1 VKINGINI
9 AESLSTALIASAITL
24 LFLATPALGTDVPN
38 SKDNPIV
45 SRFAGSAIVGYQQSA
60 FDEVQLPIGPLR
72 NAVFDKTY
80 PSKGKVTRIAYAAP
94 DGKTSAE
101 VLANFQNALQGH
113 GFKLLYTCA
122 SGSDGCGGFNFSQKY
137 AEGILSGD
145 PSHYNAMIGV
155 LYSTNDDVRYLLAE
169 LQRGTAKV
177 DVGLMVAKNN
187 DNPAGV
193 LLQIVESGDMPTDQ
207 VTVDSAAMEKG
218 LRTDGKIAL
227 YGLHF
232 ATDSANLEPD
242 SEQTLKQMSDLLHKE
257 PTLKVYIVGHT
268 DNTGT
273 LAHNL
278 ALSQARAD
286 AVIKVLVSHY
296 GIAPARLS
304 AKGLASY
311 SPVAS
316 NRDDA
321 GKAKN
326 RRVEMVE
333 Q

>member
-1 VKINGINI
+1 MKINGINI
-9 AESLSTALIASAITL
+9 AERLSMALIAGAITL
-24 LFLATPALGTDVPN
+24 LFSATPALGADIPQ
-38 SKDNPIV
+38 SKDNPVV
-45 SRFAGSAIVGYQQSA
+45 SRFAGSTIVGYQQTS
-60 FDEVQLPIGPLR
+60 FDELQLPMGALH
-72 NAVFDKTY
+72 NSAFDKTY
-80 PSKGKVTRIAYAAP
+80 ASKGKVTRIAYATPA
-94 DGKTSAE
+94 GKTSAE
-101 VLANFQNALQGH
+101 VFANFESALQSH

-122 SGSDGCGGFNFSQKY
+122 SGGDGCGGYNFAQNY
-137 AEGILSGD
+137 AKEILSGD
-145 PSHYNAMIGV
+145 PSHYNDMIGV

-169 LQRGTAKV
+169 LQRGAAKV
-177 DVGLMVAKNN
+177 DVGLMVAKND

-242 SEQTLKQMSDLLHKE
+242 SEQTLKEMSDLLHKE

-268 DNTGT
+268 DNSGT

-278 ALSQARAD
+278 ALSQERAET
-286 AVIKVLVSHY
+286 VVKVLVSHY
-296 GIAPARLS
+296 GIAQVRLA

-316 NRDDA
+316 NGDDA